1 MATTKRGHTIKMTTT
16 GLVKKGKIK
25 VSSIEFVN
33 TTANH
38 TATFSSYSSGDK
50 SADFHNRVGNAVIT
64 SVATGVVTATG
75 SFLAANITSG
85 DVVEI
90 EYASDKNAGVAFLA
104 TRDND
109 NQATASPVGD
119 LTDETTSVWTFSTYT
134 PAQEFIITADATTG
148 INPTVFYA
156 DGRWFDNLV
165 LSQIS
170 AGAVYIHFE

>member
-25 VSSIEFVN
+25 ILAVEVVPN
-33 TTANH
+33 AAGD
-38 TATFSSYSSGDK
+38 TATFSTYTSGDK
-50 SADFHNRVGNAVIT
+50 HTKVCGAVIT

-75 SFLAANITSG
+75 YFVAGNITTG

-90 EYASDKNAGVAFLA
+90 DYASDKNAGVAFLA
-104 TRDND
+104 TRDTD

-119 LTDETTSVWTFSTYT
+119 LTDETTSVWDFTTYT
-134 PAQEFIITADATTG
+134 PAQEFVVTCDSTTG
-148 INPTVFYA
+148 VTSPQITYF

-165 LSQIS
+165 LSALSTS
-170 AGAVYIHFE
+170 AVVYIHYE

>member
-25 VSSIEFVN
+25 VQSIEFVN
-33 TTANH
+33 AAANQ
-38 TATFSSYSSGDK
+38 TATFSTYSSGHA
-50 SADFHNRVGNAVIT
+50 SADFHKYVPNATIT

-75 SFLAANITSG
+75 AFTTTNITTG

-90 EYASDKNAGVAFLA
+90 EYASDKNANVAFLA
-104 TRDND
+104 TRDTD

-119 LTDETTSVWTFSTYT
+119 LTDETTSVWDFATYT
-134 PAQEFIITADATTG
+134 PAQEFIITADASIG

-156 DGRWFDNLV
+156 GSRWFNNLC
-165 LSQIS
+165 LSQLS
-170 AGAVYIHFE
+170 AGTVYIHFE